1 MAGACSPDRLLLDA
15 NTGEAITPDDLNG
28 WLSTIEANWPGLKT
42 NVILEGCYTG
52 SFIGRA
58 HSLSAPG
65 RLIFAATASAAPAW
79 ASDQGLLFSDYW
91 LAELESGA
99 SLYRA
104 YQSATWAV
112 QAVHPAQ
119 TPWLDADGDG
129 LPNEAEDETVAAQR
143 GLPYVMAFCRHVQEP
158 ADQSKGS
165 VTPESQAPGCVPSW
179 PPYLVQA
186 EVTGSLV
193 GGSGELRAQARD
205 DDAVAFVWAEIYPPS
220 YHPPDVC
227 VSWMEDPVDRVAM
240 VSQGGD
246 WYGASY
252 DGFDQTGTYRVV
264 FYAQDG
270 DDLDARPMSV
280 RVNIRAT
287 VYLPLILH

>member
-1 MAGACSPDRLLLDA
+1 
-15 NTGEAITPDDLNG
+15 
-28 WLSTIEANWPGLKT
+28 
-42 NVILEGCYTG
+42 
-52 SFIGRA
+52 
-58 HSLSAPG
+58 
-65 RLIFAATASAAPAW
+65 
-79 ASDQGLLFSDYW
+79 
-91 LAELESGA
+91 
-99 SLYRA
+99 
-104 YQSATWAV
+104 
-112 QAVHPAQ
+112 
-119 TPWLDADGDG
+119 
-129 LPNEAEDETVAAQR
+129 
-143 GLPYVMAFCRHVQEP
+143 
-158 ADQSKGS
+158 
-165 VTPESQAPGCVPSW
+165 
-179 PPYLVQA
+179 
-186 EVTGSLV
+186 V